1 MYIITFLPCGTQFL
15 VNQENEDIAFK
26 SAVKAN
32 ELVGLDGV
40 YFIEMLTDQYGE
52 AEEYYKL
59 FAFLKK
65 TIEDNHFDFG
75 LRMKEIYGK

>member
-32 ELVGLDGV
+32 ELVGLLEDTNLADRNLYQIHKANFQV
-40 YFIEMLTDQYGE
+40 LID
-52 AEEYYKL
+52 L
-59 FAFLKK
+59 FQHSTYWGCTED
-65 TIEDNHFDFG
+65 TIIFD
-75 LRMKEIYGK
+75 E

>member
-32 ELVGLDGV
+32 ELVGLLEDTNLADRNLYQIHKANFQV
-40 YFIEMLTDQYGE
+40 LID
-52 AEEYYKL
+52 L
-59 FAFLKK
+59 FRHSTYWACTED
-65 TIEDNHFDFG
+65 TIIFD
-75 LRMKEIYGK
+75 E

>member
-32 ELVGLDGV
+32 ELVGL
-40 YFIEMLTDQYGE
+40 L
-52 AEEYYKL
+52 
-59 FAFLKK
+59 
-65 TIEDNHFDFG
+65 EDTN
-75 LRMKEIYGK
+75 

>member
-32 ELVGLDGV
+32 ELVGPLEDTNLADRNLYQIHKANFQV
-40 YFIEMLTDQYGE
+40 LID
-52 AEEYYKL
+52 L
-59 FAFLKK
+59 FQHSPYWGCTED
-65 TIEDNHFDFG
+65 TIIFD
-75 LRMKEIYGK
+75 E

>member
-32 ELVGLDGV
+32 ELVGPLEDTNLADRNLYQIHKANFKV
-40 YFIEMLTDQYGE
+40 LID
-52 AEEYYKL
+52 L
-59 FAFLKK
+59 FQHSTYWGCTED
-65 TIEDNHFDFG
+65 TIIFD
-75 LRMKEIYGK
+75 E

>member
-32 ELVGLDGV
+32 ELVGPLEDTNLADRNFYQIHKANFQV
-40 YFIEMLTDQYGE
+40 LID
-52 AEEYYKL
+52 L
-59 FAFLKK
+59 FQHSTYWGCTED
-65 TIEDNHFDFG
+65 TIIFD
-75 LRMKEIYGK
+75 E